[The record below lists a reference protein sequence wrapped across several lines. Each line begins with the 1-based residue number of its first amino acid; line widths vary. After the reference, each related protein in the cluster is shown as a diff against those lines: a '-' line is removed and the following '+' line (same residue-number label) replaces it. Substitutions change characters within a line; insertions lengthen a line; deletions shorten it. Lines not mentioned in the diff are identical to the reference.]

1 MKDMGEASYILGV
14 KIYIDRSNK
23 LVALSQEHYIKKI
36 FEWFN
41 MQDCNPID
49 TPFARGENLSK
60 EMSQKT
66 PEEKKKMSNVSY
78 SNVVW
83 SLMYATMCT
92 RLDIYYVVK
101 MVSLYL
107 ENPRIMHWKAIKSIL
122 RNLKGTKDYSLC
134 YQGKKL
140 CLVGYS

>member
-1 MKDMGEASYILGV
+1 
-14 KIYIDRSNK
+14 
-23 LVALSQEHYIKKI
+23 
-36 FEWFN
+36 

-60 EMSQKT
+60 EMSRKT

-83 SLMYATMCT
+83 SLMYATLCA
-92 RLDIYYVVK
+92 RPNIYYVVK

-107 ENPRIMHWKAIKSIL
+107 ENPGIMRWKAVKSIL
-122 RNLKGTKDYSLC
+122 RYLKGTKDYSLC

-140 CLVGYS
+140 RLVGYSDAN